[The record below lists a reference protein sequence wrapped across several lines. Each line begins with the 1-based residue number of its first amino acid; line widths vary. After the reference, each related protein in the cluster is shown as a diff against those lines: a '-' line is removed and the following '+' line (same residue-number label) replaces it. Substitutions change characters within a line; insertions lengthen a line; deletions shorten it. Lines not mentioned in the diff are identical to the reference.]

1 MSIPNT
7 AHNYLSEQKILHQ
20 AIRHQPSK
28 SSLQI
33 AITAQIPLHQL
44 AKTVVLKDNRDHYL
58 MAILPAANRV
68 NIHQVSQI
76 TNPRLQLATEYELNC
91 TFKDCEPGAIPPLG
105 QPYHMNMFFDNRICQ
120 SPDIYLESGDHETLI
135 HLLQNIFQQLT
146 NGQPHHNLCSAPPK
160 NM

>member
-1 MSIPNT
+1 MSIPNIV
-7 AHNYLSEQKILHQ
+7 HNYLSEQKIPYHT
-20 AIRHQPSK
+20 IRHQPSK
-28 SSLQI
+28 SSVQSAI
-33 AITAQIPLHQL
+33 AAQIPLHQL
-44 AKTVVLKDNRDHYL
+44 VKAVVLKGKQDHYL

-68 NIHQVSQI
+68 NIHQMSQI
-76 TNPRLQLATEYELNC
+76 TNSRLQLATEHKLNC
-91 TFKDCEPGAIPPLG
+91 TFKNCEPGAIPPLG